1 MNSKVNTLLE
11 INISRPYKMNLR
23 QLFERKIDPVNLAQR
38 VGKKYGQE
46 KDYGY
51 YKSGTE
57 PGKYIPLKN
66 FNDDLVD
73 EMEKAKHNLYKLM
86 GYSQEKNNLKPIIL
100 KLQSQFG
107 SNQTLMIN
115 KLLATQPFVR
125 IEDIE
130 TLKQK
135 VSSSKQISVS
145 KYLGKYFIVDG
156 HHATLAARLRGE
168 NSIEAHV
175 VDLDSALKQIKQI
188 LY

>member
-1 MNSKVNTLLE
+1 
-11 INISRPYKMNLR
+11 MNLR

-38 VGKKYGQE
+38 VDKKYGQE

-73 EMEKAKHNLYKLM
+73 EMEEAEHNLYKLM
-86 GYSQEKNNLKPIIL
+86 EYSQEKKNLKPIIL

-156 HHATLAARLRGE
+156 HHVTLAARLRGE

-175 VDLDSALKQIKQI
+175 VDLDSALNQIK
-188 LY
+188 